1 MSRLLPVDIERQQ
14 FKTRF
19 RGLDADEVR
28 QFLKLVAEEQ
38 EALVLKVNSLD
49 TELRYTSKR
58 VADFEER
65 EKIMRE
71 ALYTAQAAA
80 EETRQNAIKERDLIL
95 REAEHKADRLID
107 ESRMSAFKIEREGMD
122 LKIIRDDFLRD
133 LETLIARFQNL
144 AELYR
149 ASKNDDGK
157 VRIMGLSG
165 EDR

>member
-1 MSRLLPVDIERQQ
+1 MSRLLPIDIERQQ

-49 TELRYTSKR
+49 GELRYTSKR

-71 ALYTAQAAA
+71 ALYMAQAAA
-80 EETRQNAIKERDLIL
+80 EETRANAIKERDLIL

-107 ESRMSAFKIEREGMD
+107 ESRMAAFKIEREGMD

-133 LETLIARFQNL
+133 LETIIARFQNL

-149 ASKNDDGK
+149 ASKNDDGN
-157 VRIMGLSG
+157 VRIMGVSG
-165 EDR
+165 DER